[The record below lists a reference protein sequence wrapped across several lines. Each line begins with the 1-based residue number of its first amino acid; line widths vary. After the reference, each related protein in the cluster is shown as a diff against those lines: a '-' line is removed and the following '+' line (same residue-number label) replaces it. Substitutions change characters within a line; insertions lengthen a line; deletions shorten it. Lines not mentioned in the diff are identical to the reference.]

1 MRVMKRTYAVLAML
15 AIGLLLPSMSAR
27 AAKTQIEYWQYTFKS
42 RVDAMNAL
50 IQQFEAAN
58 PDIEVKQVT
67 VPYANFRT
75 RVAAAVTAGEGPDV
89 VQLYYGWLDD
99 DLNAHLLQK
108 LPTDTF
114 NPKQIDQDFFP
125 FVQLMK
131 RDGAYYALPT
141 AVRALALFWNKT
153 IFQQAGLDPN
163 KPPQTLQELVTDAE
177 RTTKRDSA
185 GNLLVEGFALDPSAQ
200 DHQWIREVLSRQF
213 GGAPY
218 SPDGKQVTYDSPA
231 GIAAVTWYT
240 DLITKNHVGEIGF
253 LSDQATAFKAQ
264 RAAMTVDGSFRLS
277 DLDAVH
283 GLDYGVTQLPSY
295 DGRGGNFA
303 SYWVNGITSKAKGP
317 TLAAAVKFLAFLTT
331 PDAMNL
337 WLEKV
342 GELPARKAVAETPAV
357 EDNAKYGPF
366 VRGLTDATTTHFVD
380 ETQQRTIFINMID
393 RIVLQHES
401 VAQSVGEAAAQDQKV
416 LNGKD

>member
-1 MRVMKRTYAVLAML
+1 MWCR
-15 AIGLLLPSMSAR
+15 
-27 AAKTQIEYWQYTFKS
+27 
-42 RVDAMNAL
+42 
-50 IQQFEAAN
+50 
-58 PDIEVKQVT
+58 
-67 VPYANFRT
+67 
-75 RVAAAVTAGEGPDV
+75 
-89 VQLYYGWLDD
+89 LYYGWLDD

-114 NPKQIDQDFFP
+114 NPAQIDQDFFP
-125 FVQLMK
+125 FAQLMK
-131 RDGAYYALPT
+131 RDGAYYAMPT

-200 DHQWIREVLSRQF
+200 DHQWIREVLIRQF

-218 SPDGKQVTYDSPA
+218 SPDGKQVAYDSPA
-231 GIAAVTWYT
+231 GTAAVTWYT
-240 DLITKNHVGEIGF
+240 DLITKDHVGEIGF

-264 RAAMTVDGSFRLS
+264 RAAMTIDGSFRLS

-283 GLDYGVTQLPSY
+283 GLDYGVTQLPTY

-317 TLAAAVKFLAFLTT
+317 TLEAAVKFLAFLTT
-331 PDAMNL
+331 PDAMKL

-342 GELPARKAVAETPAV
+342 GELPARKAVAQTPAI
-357 EDNAKYGPF
+357 EDNPKYGPF
-366 VRGLTDATTTHFVD
+366 VRGLADATTTHFVD
-380 ETQQRTIFINMID
+380 ETQQRTIFINMVD
-393 RIVLQHES
+393 RIVLQHEP